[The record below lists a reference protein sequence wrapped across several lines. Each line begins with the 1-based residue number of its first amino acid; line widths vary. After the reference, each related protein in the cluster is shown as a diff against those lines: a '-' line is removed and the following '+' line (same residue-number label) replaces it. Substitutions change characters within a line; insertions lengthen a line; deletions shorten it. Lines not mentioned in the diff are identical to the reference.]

1 MRKNFV
7 FFILVPVIVL
17 LAVVYF
23 FIDGWVESG
32 LESAGE
38 ALVGARV
45 EIDRV
50 HLSLFPLGLRWDRMQ
65 VANPNDP
72 WKNVF
77 ETGVVAFAMDPGQL
91 LRSKVIIETME
102 VNELILGTRRT
113 TDGSLPRHT
122 TAAGEP
128 ASSFFTGMARQALER
143 TIEPTPVFNLENL
156 RRGFNPDSLVR
167 SLDLATLRHLD
178 TIKAGVAATSRQWQ
192 NTLADIETTKT
203 RLRDLET
210 RVRAIDPGGLNSVDR
225 IVAAIGTVENGI
237 STVNDARKTF
247 ETRKASITGDVQRLA
262 GSVRQVDGIVKDD
275 FRRLMMLARL
285 PDLNTAGISR
295 LLVGQEIVQRALT
308 YLSWVDFA
316 RSNIKRYTPA
326 PAFEKPV
333 RFRGQDI
340 RFPVERHYPKLWIK
354 NILVSGGTGQKSDDD
369 FVRASGE
376 VHHVTDDQTVT
387 GQPMTV
393 ALKGTEGGGRS
404 FSLSALFDRRKEIP
418 FDEYT
423 ATLGGVPLSEFRLGK
438 SDFLPARIVNARMTS
453 GVTIAVPG
461 NRFDARATFEL
472 KGFTVAF
479 DGESRNLVERLVR
492 EVLQGITGFDAGLRI
507 WNTGGGIDLAITT
520 NLDDELAA
528 RVKAVLGAELTKLQN
543 ELRSRLDAIVEQKRV
558 EVERLVAGKKAE
570 LEKTLQTYET
580 LINEKTAF
588 MEAKKKELTDKL
600 EKEKKGKVDDLL
612 KKLIK

>member
-1 MRKNFV
+1 
-7 FFILVPVIVL
+7 
-17 LAVVYF
+17 
-23 FIDGWVESG
+23 
-32 LESAGE
+32 
-38 ALVGARV
+38 
-45 EIDRV
+45 V

-178 TIKAGVAATSRQWQ
+178 TIKAGLAATSRQWQ
-192 NTLADIETTKT
+192 NTLADIETTTT

-295 LLVGQEIVQRALT
+295 LLVGQEMVQRALT

-453 GVTIAVPG
+453 GDHCRSRQSVRCTG
-461 NRFDARATFEL
+461 NVRVEGIYSGLRRREPESGGTARA
-472 KGFTVAF
+472 
-479 DGESRNLVERLVR
+479 
-492 EVLQGITGFDAGLRI
+492 
-507 WNTGGGIDLAITT
+507 
-520 NLDDELAA
+520 
-528 RVKAVLGAELTKLQN
+528 
-543 ELRSRLDAIVEQKRV
+543 
-558 EVERLVAGKKAE
+558 
-570 LEKTLQTYET
+570 
-580 LINEKTAF
+580 
-588 MEAKKKELTDKL
+588 
-600 EKEKKGKVDDLL
+600 
-612 KKLIK
+612 

>member
-7 FFILVPVIVL
+7 FFVLIPVLVL

-32 LESAGE
+32 LEAAGE
-38 ALVGARV
+38 SLVGAKV

-65 VANPNDP
+65 VANPKDP

-77 ETGVVAFAMDPGQL
+77 ETGGVAFAMDAGQL
-91 LRSKVIIETME
+91 LRSKIIIETME
-102 VNELILGTRRT
+102 VNDLILGTRRK
-113 TDGSLPRHT
+113 TDGSLPGHAA
-122 TAAGEP
+122 AAGAP
-128 ASSFFTGMARQALER
+128 ATSMFTDMARQALER

-178 TIKAGVAATSRQWQ
+178 TLKAGLAATSRQWQ

-203 RLRDLET
+203 RLRDLEV
-210 RVRAIDPGGLNSVDR
+210 RVRAIDPAGLNSVDR
-225 IVAAIGTVENGI
+225 IVTAIGTVESGI
-237 STVNDARKTF
+237 ATVNDARKTF
-247 ETRKASITGDVQRLA
+247 DTRKTSITGDVQRLA
-262 GSVRQVDGIVKDD
+262 GSVRQVDGIVRDD
-275 FRRLMMLARL
+275 FRRLMAMARL

-295 LLVGQEIVQRALT
+295 LLVGQEMVQRAMT

-316 RSNIKRYTPA
+316 RSNIRRYTPE

-354 NILVSGGTGQKSDDD
+354 KILVSGGTGQKTDDD

-376 VHHVTDDQTVT
+376 VHHVTDNQTVT
-387 GQPMTV
+387 GVPMTV

-404 FSLSALFDRRKEIP
+404 FTLSALFDRRKEIP
-418 FDEYT
+418 FDEYA

-438 SDFLPARIVNARMTS
+438 SDFLPARIVDARMTS
-453 GVTIAVPG
+453 GVTITVPG
-461 NRFDARATFEL
+461 DRFDARATFAL
-472 KGFTVAF
+472 SGFTVAF
-479 DGESRNLVERLVR
+479 DRESRNLVERLVR
-492 EVLQGITGFDAGLRI
+492 EVLQGIGGFDAGLRL
-507 WNTGGGIDLAITT
+507 WNTGGTFDLAFTT
-520 NLDDELAA
+520 NLDDQLAA
-528 RVKAVLGAELTKLQN
+528 RVREVLGAELAKLQN
-543 ELRSRLDAIVEQKRV
+543 ELRARLDALVAQKRR
-558 EVERLVAGKKAE
+558 EVERLVADKEAE

-588 MEAKKKELTDKL
+588 MEAKKKELTDRL